1 MRRHTS
7 RFALFS
13 GKKRVLNTIGKRG
26 TTETAILR
34 SSSFSVNY

>member
-7 RFALFS
+7 RFVLFS